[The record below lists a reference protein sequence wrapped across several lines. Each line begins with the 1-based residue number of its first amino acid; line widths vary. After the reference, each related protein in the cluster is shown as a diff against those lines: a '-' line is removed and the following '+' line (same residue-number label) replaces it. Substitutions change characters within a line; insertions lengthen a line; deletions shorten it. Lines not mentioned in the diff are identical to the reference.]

1 MRERGLAVMN
11 TFWLKLAGVLVV
23 VVAIGAWV
31 MWLRSGIEEAQ
42 KPERTFS
49 DMVKKD
55 SKEIL
60 GEPSAKDLTSHPA
73 QPQTPGTAEP
83 NKSVQPVEQPS
94 PEPITLYFT
103 QLDETEQIEAEQ
115 LLAMVPTGRSLGR
128 LPMTGFNLMVENCR
142 QIIGK
147 WPGSIYDYKARR
159 ALNQIP
165 ERFRERY
172 NITQQELDLTQFTKS
187 RPNTT
192 AYTIKEDD
200 Q

>member
-1 MRERGLAVMN
+1 MN
-11 TFWLKLAGVLVV
+11 TFWLKLAGILVV
-23 VVAIGAWV
+23 VAVIGVWV
-31 MWLRSGIEEAQ
+31 MWLWSGIKEAE

-55 SKEIL
+55 RNDVM
-60 GEPSAKDLTSHPA
+60 GEPKVQDLIKQPA
-73 QPQTPGTAEP
+73 QPQSPGTAEP

-103 QLDETEQIEAEQ
+103 ELDEVDQVEAEN
-115 LLAMVPTGRSLGR
+115 LLAMIPTGRSIGR

-142 QIIGK
+142 QIMGK

-159 ALNQIP
+159 ALGQIP

-172 NITQQELDLTQFTKS
+172 NITGQELDLTQFTKP
-187 RPNTT
+187 RPNTKP
-192 AYTIKEDD
+192 YTIKEDN
-200 Q
+200 